1 MRARVVAGR
10 GRRGEPW
17 KRFRPGRWYTAE
29 WVASPGGGDIRLV
42 DRDLTAVWP
51 SHHVE
56 VRNAADDE
64 WELRATSR
72 MSQSVDGQTIEY
84 PARVAECPEGHMR
97 PIPTRFDSPAIELR
111 CADCRRAYRLPPS
124 A

>member
-17 KRFRPGRWYTAE
+17 KRFRPGRWYPAE
-29 WVASPGGGDIRLV
+29 WAASPGGDIRLV
-42 DRDLTAVWP
+42 DRSVAAVWP
-51 SHHVE
+51 SHQVE

-97 PIPTRFDSPAIELR
+97 AIPTRFDSHAVDLR
-111 CADCRRAYRLPPS
+111 CADCRRRYRLTTT

>member
-17 KRFRPGRWYTAE
+17 KRFRPGRWYPAE
-29 WVASPGGGDIRLV
+29 WVASLGGDIRLV
-42 DRDLTAVWP
+42 DRDIAAAWP
-51 SHHVE
+51 SHQVE

-72 MSQSVDGQTIEY
+72 MSQSVEGQTIEY

-97 PIPTRFDSPAIELR
+97 AIPTRFDSHAVELR
-111 CADCRRAYRLPPS
+111 CADCRRPYRLPTT